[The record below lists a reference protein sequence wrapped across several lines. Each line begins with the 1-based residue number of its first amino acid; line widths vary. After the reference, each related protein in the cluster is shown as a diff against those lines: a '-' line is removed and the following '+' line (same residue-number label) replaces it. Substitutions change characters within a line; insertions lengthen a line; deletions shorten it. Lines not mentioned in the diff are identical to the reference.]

1 MINDKFARLIRCY
14 FLLVFSISLVACGSS
29 SKNESTKVDDTN
41 SSTPDTGVELV
52 DNSGSADYKII
63 IYGNSHSAKLG
74 DLLEQLISSELT
86 NAQVSTLTV
95 SGRFLDEIVNT
106 SGNIEKLQQANWSH
120 AIFQGQK
127 YSQSGSVNYSTSEAE
142 RLIASAKEL
151 EITPILFPE
160 HPQRGDGKEGELVYQ
175 LHLSIS
181 EKEASCVAPIGLVW
195 DKAIAAL
202 PELNFYSADGNHAS
216 DEGHLLTAMT
226 FYEVI
231 TGELADTLAY
241 NAAFAITEQQ
251 HQQFGQIITQVLTEY
266 PACPSS

>member
-1 MINDKFARLIRCY
+1 MTENKRFRPLTVYI
-14 FLLVFSISLVACGSS
+14 LLSCCIGLVACGSGS
-29 SKNESTKVDDTN
+29 NTENSTSV
-41 SSTPDTGVELV
+41 PDTSIPNSGAAIV
-52 DNSGSADYKII
+52 DNRGSADYQII

-106 SGNIEKLQQANWSH
+106 SGNVEKLQQANWTH

-127 YSQSGSVNYSTSEAE
+127 YSQSGSVNYSTNEAE

-151 EITPILFPE
+151 KITPILFPE
-160 HPQRGDGKEGELVYQ
+160 HPQQGDSKEGELVYQ

-216 DEGHLLTAMT
+216 NAGHLLTAMT

-241 NAAFAITEQQ
+241 NAAFAISEQQ
-251 HQQFGQIITQVLTEY
+251 HQQFGQIITQVLAEH

>member
-1 MINDKFARLIRCY
+1 MTENKRFRPLTVYILPSCCIG
-14 FLLVFSISLVACGSS
+14 LVACGSGS
-29 SKNESTKVDDTN
+29 NTENSTSV
-41 SSTPDTGVELV
+41 PDTSIPNSGAAIV
-52 DNSGSADYKII
+52 DNSGSADYQII
-63 IYGNSHSAKLG
+63 IYGNSHSTKLG
-74 DLLEQLISSELT
+74 SLLEQLISSELT
-86 NAQVSTLTV
+86 NSQVSTLTV
-95 SGRFLDEIVNT
+95 SGRFLDEIVNA
-106 SGNIEKLQQANWSH
+106 SGNVEKLQQDNWSH

-151 EITPILFPE
+151 DITPILFPE
-160 HPQRGDGKEGELVYQ
+160 HPQRGDSKEGELVYQ

-202 PELNFYSADGNHAS
+202 PELNFYSSDGNHAS
-216 DEGHLLTAMT
+216 DAGHLLTAMT

>member
-1 MINDKFARLIRCY
+1 MTENKRFRPLTVYI
-14 FLLVFSISLVACGSS
+14 LLSCCIGLVACGSGS
-29 SKNESTKVDDTN
+29 NTENST
-41 SSTPDTGVELV
+41 SIPDTSIPNSGAAIV
-52 DNSGSADYKII
+52 DNSGSADYQII

-74 DLLEQLISSELT
+74 DLLKQLISSELT

-106 SGNIEKLQQANWSH
+106 SGNVEKLQQANWSH

-160 HPQRGDGKEGELVYQ
+160 HPQRGDSKEGELVYQ

-216 DEGHLLTAMT
+216 DAGHLLTAMT

-241 NAAFAITEQQ
+241 NAAFAISEQQ
-251 HQQFGQIITQVLTEY
+251 QQQFGQIITQVLAEH

>member
-1 MINDKFARLIRCY
+1 MTENKRFRPLTVYI
-14 FLLVFSISLVACGSS
+14 LLSCCIGLVACGSGS
-29 SKNESTKVDDTN
+29 NTENSTSV
-41 SSTPDTGVELV
+41 PDTSIPNSGAAIV
-52 DNSGSADYKII
+52 DNSGSADYQII

-106 SGNIEKLQQANWSH
+106 SGNVEKLQQANWTH

-127 YSQSGSVNYSTSEAE
+127 YSQSGSVNYSTNEAE

-151 EITPILFPE
+151 KITPILFPE
-160 HPQRGDGKEGELVYQ
+160 HPQQGDSKEGELVYQ

-216 DEGHLLTAMT
+216 NAGHLLTAMT

-231 TGELADTLAY
+231 TGELADTLTY
-241 NAAFAITEQQ
+241 NAAFAISEQQ
-251 HQQFGQIITQVLTEY
+251 HQQFGQIITQVLAEH